1 MNNSSLA
8 VEGDVGEVFMAAKI
22 LKAANHIPA
31 SITAF
36 IPTS

>member
-31 SITAF
+31 PIIAL
-36 IPTS
+36 ILTS